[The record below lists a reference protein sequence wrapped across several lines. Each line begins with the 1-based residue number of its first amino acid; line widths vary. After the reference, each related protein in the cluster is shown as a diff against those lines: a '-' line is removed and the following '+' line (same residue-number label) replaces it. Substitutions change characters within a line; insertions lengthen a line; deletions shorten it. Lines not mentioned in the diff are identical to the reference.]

1 MSVISFCR
9 LVYTAN
15 RNARQNLGHAALIK
29 AAYDAL
35 SENGA
40 IIVVENIID
49 GERRGNAFGLLM
61 SLNMLIEFGD
71 AFDLARRLLEL
82 VQRSRIQKLRSPPP
96 RRPMQRRHRA
106 QVKHRGTRMDG

>member
-96 RRPMQRRHRA
+96 RRPMQRRHR
-106 QVKHRGTRMDG
+106 V

>member
-1 MSVISFCR
+1 
-9 LVYTAN
+9 
-15 RNARQNLGHAALIK
+15 LIK

-35 SENGA
+35 PENGA
-40 IIVVENIID
+40 LIVVENIID
-49 GERRGNAFGLLM
+49 DERRENAFGLLM

>member
-1 MSVISFCR
+1 
-9 LVYTAN
+9 
-15 RNARQNLGHAALIK
+15 LIK

-40 IIVVENIID
+40 LIVVENIID
-49 GERRGNAFGLLM
+49 DERRENAFGLLM

-96 RRPMQRRHRA
+96 RQPMQRRHR
-106 QVKHRGTRMDG
+106 V